1 MEAEF
6 PVGLMCELLGVS
18 RAGYYRFKQGKVGEK
33 ADQKQR
39 QMEQVKAVFWE
50 HKRRYGT
57 RRIAAELQG
66 QGQAMGRLRVRGLMQ
81 AQDLQA
87 LQPKS
92 FVPKTTDSKH
102 GKRSSPNLLLDEAGN
117 RNFKVLQPNQVWVG
131 DITYL
136 PLTAGGFVYLATW
149 IDLYSRKVVGWQVAP
164 NMEESLI
171 ISALTKALECR
182 KPAPG
187 LVIHSDRGGQ
197 YVSKRFRALLHQ
209 WKCKQ
214 SMSRAEDCYDN
225 AIAESFF
232 SRFKTELLQQG
243 AFLELEDAKTECF
256 EFMEGYYNSKRRH
269 SAIGYKTPNQWEAI
283 YLQNFT

>member
-1 MEAEF
+1 M
-6 PVGLMCELLGVS
+6 GLMCELLEVS
-18 RAGYYRFKQGKVGEK
+18 RAGYYRFKQGKMGEK
-33 ADQKQR
+33 ANKKQG
-39 QMEQVKAVFWE
+39 QMEQVKTVFWA

-57 RRIAAELQG
+57 RRIAAELQA
-66 QGQAMGRLRVRGLMQ
+66 QGQAIGRLRVRRLMQ

-117 RNFKVLQPNQVWVG
+117 RHFKVLRPNQVWVG

-136 PLTAGGFVYLATW
+136 PLAAGGFVYLATW

-171 ISALTKALECR
+171 TSALTKALQSR
-182 KPAPG
+182 KPQSG
-187 LVIHSDRGGQ
+187 LVVHSDRGGQ
-197 YVSKRFRALLHQ
+197 YVSKRFRALLHT
-209 WKCKQ
+209 WKCEQ

-256 EFMEGYYNSKRRH
+256 EFIESYYNPIRRH
-269 SAIGYKTPNQWEAI
+269 SAIGYKSPNEWEAI
-283 YLQNFT
+283 YLQNFR